1 MGVSIDDKDYL
12 STIISSLPLV
22 LSNFAAA
29 QLAAPRMFSASKSID
44 PDVLIS
50 LLIEEADRQ
59 TAQQVHRRSSKKG
72 TENEGD
78 EALSAELKGRK
89 GKGNMEVECWNC
101 GEKGHFQRDCPKPK
115 PSDEKDEGD
124 SKAEATNTAE
134 SDSECEEAWCMEE
147 DLVTVT
153 SEVPMQG
160 FGPISQISDV
170 QDKDMA
176 SSNEAEEEEDW
187 FLKAIEDA
195 NELVCQF
202 SDVLERSMTA
212 QVTNSNEN

>member
-1 MGVSIDDKDYL
+1 
-12 STIISSLPLV
+12 
-22 LSNFAAA
+22 
-29 QLAAPRMFSASKSID
+29 
-44 PDVLIS
+44 
-50 LLIEEADRQ
+50 
-59 TAQQVHRRSSKKG
+59 
-72 TENEGD
+72 
-78 EALSAELKGRK
+78 
-89 GKGNMEVECWNC
+89 
-101 GEKGHFQRDCPKPK
+101 
-115 PSDEKDEGD
+115 
-124 SKAEATNTAE
+124 
-134 SDSECEEAWCMEE
+134 MEE

-170 QDKDMA
+170 QDKDKDTA

-187 FLKAIEDA
+187 FSKAIEDA